1 MNKVKLDSQSA
12 LVTRTQ
18 LRFNKY
24 LSWWFYLCE
33 MKSTS
38 LFLVF
43 LLIAANSFA
52 QNSNPDPKYQ
62 MLYADDFVSSKNYYL
77 LNLIHQL
84 KPVKALVEKDAV
96 LVKINTDKRLEM
108 EQALKN
114 CGQELSCLVKAMQF
128 NEKEIGLIGDRL
140 TSLYRNDNA
149 LGKLLSLHI
158 IPSGHYVLFAN
169 LAPKEML
176 RKAWEQDAKAIN
188 HTIAVYAGGK
198 KPNYPNIDSLSY
210 KVSSKSYLELLQAS
224 ASLSLA
230 QTTTNPLFFAPSL
243 LFALQ
248 SLELD
253 ERNQVADF
261 EPMER
266 TVNKAAYEH
275 SKTVKWEDYKY
286 SLILVPGA
294 GPDKPGVALSGGGML
309 RCRLAALQYHKGL
322 APFIM
327 VSGGAVHP
335 YKTKFNEAQEMKKYL
350 MKTLNIPEQAILMEP
365 HARHTTTNMRNA
377 SRLIFRY
384 GFPMEKPAITS
395 TLKSQSYYIT
405 DLVPQRSEK
414 ELGYRPYKNG
424 QRLSDTEAEF
434 YPLAIS
440 LQLDFD
446 EPMDP

>member
-1 MNKVKLDSQSA
+1 
-12 LVTRTQ
+12 
-18 LRFNKY
+18 
-24 LSWWFYLCE
+24 
-33 MKSTS
+33 
-38 LFLVF
+38 
-43 LLIAANSFA
+43 
-52 QNSNPDPKYQ
+52 
-62 MLYADDFVSSKNYYL
+62 MLYADNFVSSKNYYF
-77 LNLIHQL
+77 LNLINQL
-84 KPVKALVEKDAV
+84 KPVKALVEKDDV
-96 LVKINTDKRLEM
+96 LVKINADKRLKI

-114 CGQELSCLVKAMQF
+114 CGEELSCVVKAVQF
-128 NEKEIGLIGDRL
+128 NDEEIELIGARL
-140 TSLYRNDNA
+140 VSLYRNDNE
-149 LGKLLSLHI
+149 LGKLLSQHLI
-158 IPSGHYVLFAN
+158 ASGHYGLFAN

-176 RKAWEQDAKAIN
+176 RNKEMLRKAWEHDAKAIN

-210 KVSSKSYLELLQAS
+210 TVSSKSYIQLVQAS
-224 ASLSLA
+224 ANLSLA
-230 QTTTNPLFFAPSL
+230 QTTSNSLFFAPSL

-261 EPMER
+261 EPMEK

-275 SKTVKWEDYKY
+275 SKKVKWDNYKY
-286 SLILVPGA
+286 SVILVPGA

-335 YKTKFNEAQEMKKYL
+335 YKTKFNEAQEMKNYL
-350 MKTLNIPEQAILMEP
+350 METLNIPEHAILMEP

-405 DLVPQRSEK
+405 DTVPQRSEK

>member
-1 MNKVKLDSQSA
+1 
-12 LVTRTQ
+12 
-18 LRFNKY
+18 
-24 LSWWFYLCE
+24 
-33 MKSTS
+33 MKSIS

-43 LLIAANSFA
+43 LLVTAITFA
-52 QNSNPDPKYQ
+52 QQPRPDPKYQ
-62 MLYADDFVSSKNYYL
+62 MLYADNFVSSKNYYL
-77 LNLIHQL
+77 LNLINQL
-84 KPVKALVEKDAV
+84 KPVKGLVEKDDV
-96 LVKINTDKRLEM
+96 LVKINADKRLKI

-114 CGQELSCLVKAMQF
+114 CGEELRCVVKVMQF
-128 NEKEIGLIGDRL
+128 NDEEIRLIGARL
-140 TSLYRNDNA
+140 SSLYRNNNE
-149 LGKLLSLHI
+149 LGKLVSQHLI
-158 IPSGHYVLFAN
+158 ASGHYGLFAN
-169 LAPKEML
+169 LESKEML

-210 KVSSKSYLELLQAS
+210 TVSSKSYIQLVQAS
-224 ASLSLA
+224 ANLSLA
-230 QTTTNPLFFAPSL
+230 QTTSNSLFFAPSL

-261 EPMER
+261 EPMEK

-275 SKTVKWEDYKY
+275 SKTVKWDNYKY
-286 SLILVPGA
+286 SVILVPGA

-350 MKTLNIPEQAILMEP
+350 METLNIPEQAILMEP

-377 SRLIFRY
+377 SRIIFRY
-384 GFPMEKPAITS
+384 GFPMAKPAITS

-405 DLVPQRSEK
+405 DTVPQRSEK